1 MGEDDR
7 PLSGGAVPSHRSEGL
22 LLRLADDRAT
32 LLIDITAE
40 TCSDGMSDRAYGLAT
55 RMVEMERDAT
65 SVYWGCCS
73 VAP

>member
-7 PLSGGAVPSHRSEGL
+7 PLTGSAVPSHLSEGL
-22 LLRLADDRAT
+22 LLRLADDRTT

-40 TCSDGMSDRAYGLAT
+40 ACSDGMSDRAYGLAT
-55 RMVEMERDAT
+55 RMVEMERDTT